1 MVPYWPLGQ
10 THPSSGTKE
19 TLLFKL
25 TSITLTRSLVVWGNS
40 CYISLLAEVT
50 LLQGET
56 PTLLPATPTKC
67 PSPPIYARA
76 TPVVPSPPCSFQ
88 TEVDKLGRGRVAR
101 KLGEADG
108 RATCRARKRRTR
120 CISRIKKPDPVL
132 WPLADYGDPTLRKDG
147 LRSTPKLCRSSLDQ
161 AGEELALAT

>member
-1 MVPYWPLGQ
+1 M
-10 THPSSGTKE
+10 
-19 TLLFKL
+19 
-25 TSITLTRSLVVWGNS
+25 
-40 CYISLLAEVT
+40 
-50 LLQGET
+50 LQGET
-56 PTLLPATPTKC
+56 PTLLPAAPAKC
-67 PSPPIYARA
+67 PSPPICARA

-108 RATCRARKRRTR
+108 RATCRARKQRTR

-161 AGEELALAT
+161 AAEKNLHLPHERGIFFLWWGGRHQQRLSVLV